1 MHCSN
6 ATFLIISLL
15 ILSPLNISLSLGH
28 QIGMVK
34 PLKHTGQNIGVF
46 WIAIV
51 ISEYTSC
58 FRLFF
63 FLKSSLKLCKFCRMD
78 HCWYQFPFLF
88 FVGVHILFFFVNQEK
103 LLPTSQK
110 YASYLFSNEVS
121 AHFSVDVHTNV
132 YTLHWFV
139 LCHSSFLIVDLHVF
153 LLFYF
158 EPSTWPNFTY

>member
-88 FVGVHILFFFVNQEK
+88 FVGVHILFFFLLTRKSCSPLLRNMLLTFFLMK
-103 LLPTSQK
+103 YLPTFQWM
-110 YASYLFSNEVS
+110 YIPMF
-121 AHFSVDVHTNV
+121 
-132 YTLHWFV
+132 TLYIGLYFV
-139 LCHSSFLIVDLHVF
+139 THRS
-153 LLFYF
+153 
-158 EPSTWPNFTY
+158 